1 MESLVNFRT
10 RRARLAGRL
19 DVQTQV
25 DNAIPNVFGLTDGGT
40 GANALVSGAVLYA
53 AGNGSAV
60 ATSTRLLYDGS
71 ALRTKDLVGNILL
84 TMTTQGNI
92 GVGTTA
98 PQATLHVYS
107 DVYDSLPNA
116 NARLT
121 GNLSVSGT
129 IACGTLIE
137 RADAFSTDARDVRD
151 WLESE
156 AERARLDS
164 NAWYKQSPVR
174 IPWTPAVP
182 AGSDKHAGCV
192 LLPDGRVLFVPGS
205 SGTVVRIFD
214 ARTQTLS
221 SVNAQSGF
229 SGGVLMPNGKVL
241 LVPKQSAHV
250 GLFDS
255 YTDAFALGPAATG
268 YSGGVLLRNGKVFL
282 VPSGATSLALFDPA
296 TETIANPNPSV
307 SLTSTAEKYD
317 GAVLLHDGR
326 VLLVPCNASRAA
338 LYDPETTAWSTP
350 GPEIDGASKY
360 RGGVVLPSGRVAF
373 VPGANARVGLY
384 DPSTHA
390 FTTSVATVPDQY
402 RGGAL
407 LPDGRIIFAPYGN
420 LSPVVC
426 YDASSDQTIEIP
438 IPSTYNGCVLADD
451 GYVYLAPASATSVG
465 IVGRFDR
472 TSKVRCLHPMF
483 NKY

>member
-25 DNAIPNVFGLTDGGT
+25 PDAVPDVFGLADGGT
-40 GANALVSGAVLYA
+40 GTTALVPGAVLYS
-53 AGNGSAV
+53 GNGSTV
-60 ATSTRLLYDGS
+60 ATSSRLLFDGFS
-71 ALRTKDLVGNILL
+71 FVHKDLAGNVLL
-84 TMTTQGNI
+84 AATTQGNI
-92 GVGTTA
+92 GIGTA
-98 PQATLHVYS
+98 SPQAPLHVYA
-107 DVYDSLPNA
+107 DAYDANVNA
-116 NARLT
+116 NVQ

-129 IACGTLIE
+129 IVCGTLVQ
-137 RADAFSTDARDVRD
+137 RASAFSEDARDVRD
-151 WLESE
+151 WIQTE
-156 AERARLDS
+156 AAK
-164 NAWYKQSPVR
+164 AAQGSPVIR

-214 ARTQTLS
+214 TRTRSLS
-221 SVNAQSGF
+221 STDVNQAGF

-241 LVPKQSAHV
+241 FVPKGNANV
-250 GLFDS
+250 GLFDPT
-255 YTDAFALGPAATG
+255 TDTFALGAAATG
-268 YSGGVLLRNGKVFL
+268 YSGGVLMRNGKVFL
-282 VPSGATSLALFDPA
+282 VPSGATALALFDP
-296 TETIANPNPSV
+296 TNETIENPSPGTTL
-307 SLTSTAEKYD
+307 SSTAEKYD
-317 GAVLLHDGR
+317 GCVLLHDGR
-326 VLLVPCNASRAA
+326 VLLVPCNATRVG
-338 LYDPETTAWSTP
+338 LYDPATSAWSTP
-350 GPEIDGASKY
+350 GPSIDGSNKY
-360 RGGVVLPSGRVAF
+360 RGGITLPSGRVAF

-390 FTTSVATVPDQY
+390 FTTSTATVPDQY

-407 LPDGRIIFAPYGN
+407 LPDGRVLFAPYGN
-420 LSPVVC
+420 LSPVVL
-426 YDASSDQTIEIP
+426 YDSESDQTIEIP
-438 IPSTYNGCVLADD
+438 IPSTYHGCVLAPD

-472 TSKVRCLHPMF
+472 ASRVRCLHPMF